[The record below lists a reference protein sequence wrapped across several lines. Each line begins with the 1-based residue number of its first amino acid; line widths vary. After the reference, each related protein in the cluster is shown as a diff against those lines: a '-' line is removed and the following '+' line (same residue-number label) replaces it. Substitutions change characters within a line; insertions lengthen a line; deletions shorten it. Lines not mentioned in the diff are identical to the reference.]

1 MIDLLQW
8 PGMLLGLVGA
18 PLVASSRASLRMHGF
33 AAWLVSNLCWI
44 AWAAHAHAW
53 GLVAMQLVFCASSA
67 AGLSN
72 NRKRNP

>member
-8 PGMLLGLVGA
+8 PGMALGLLGA
-18 PLVASSRASLRMHGF
+18 PLVASARARLRMHGF

-44 AWAAHAHAW
+44 AWAIDAHAW

-67 AGLSN
+67 AGLYN
-72 NRKRNP
+72 NRKD